1 MDLDLEGLVMYDLRL
16 AVMVLVLEEGATHV
30 LKHVVTDLALVGGAM
45 IDWQNVVMDLDPA
58 DVVEVVVVE
67 DLKRMDLYLIIWSI
81 DIEQSLSIFYFYSL
95 AADMVIQDPVGVDVK
110 SFRTILPSAAMVLVL
125 GDVVMIGWQNA
136 VMDPDPAE
144 GAIVM
149 VVFEYTS

>member
-1 MDLDLEGLVMYDLRL
+1 MNNLFL
-16 AVMVLVLEEGATHV
+16 
-30 LKHVVTDLALVGGAM
+30 
-45 IDWQNVVMDLDPA
+45 
-58 DVVEVVVVE
+58 
-67 DLKRMDLYLIIWSI
+67 
-81 DIEQSLSIFYFYSL
+81 FYFILFFDSL